1 MSLQLSSR
9 HGRLNQSPIRAMSH
23 ECRRLDGINLAQGIC
38 DLPLPPL
45 LAEAA
50 AAAIAAGHNL
60 YTRYDGIPELR
71 AAIARRQR
79 QDHGLEVD
87 PENEMVV
94 SCGATG
100 AFYVACLAL
109 LDQGDEVV
117 LFEPCYGYH
126 LSTLRLV
133 QAAPVFVGLDPAD
146 NWSFKG
152 GELAAAITPRTRAI
166 MINTPANPCGK
177 VFSRQEIEQIRDL
190 AVAHD
195 LIIFTD
201 EIYEYFI
208 YDGRKHLA
216 PATVEGMAERTV
228 TISGLSKTF
237 HITGWRLGYLSC
249 RADWAAAMGQLNDQ
263 IYVCP
268 PAPLQYGAAHALQQ
282 IPADFYRSMRRESEI
297 KRDML
302 CDALRQAGFPPHV
315 PQGAYYVLAD
325 ISRLPGKDSWERAM
339 TILHKSGVASVPGSA
354 FFRDRVGEGLSRFC
368 FAMEMDIIEDACRRL
383 VDAFN

>member
-1 MSLQLSSR
+1 MTLQLSNR
-9 HGRLNQSPIRAMSH
+9 HGRLSQSPIRAMSH
-23 ECRRLDGINLAQGIC
+23 ECRRLGGINLAQGIC

-45 LAEAA
+45 LGEAA

-71 AAIARRQR
+71 AAIARRQGR
-79 QDHGLEVD
+79 DHGLEMD
-87 PENEMVV
+87 PENELVV

-109 LDQGDEVV
+109 LDPGDEVI
-117 LFEPCYGYH
+117 LFEPYYGYH
-126 LSTLRLV
+126 LSTLHLV
-133 QAAPVFVGLDPAD
+133 QAAPAFVGLDPAD
-146 NWSFKG
+146 NWSFKVE
-152 GELAAAITPRTRAI
+152 ELAAAITPRTRAI

-177 VFSRQEIEQIRDL
+177 VFSRHEIEQIRDL

-208 YDGRKHLA
+208 YDDLRHLA

-237 HITGWRLGYLSC
+237 HVTGWRLGYLSC

-268 PAPLQYGAAHALQQ
+268 PAPLQYAAAEALSKM
-282 IPADFYRSMRRESEI
+282 PADFYSTMRRESEI

-302 CDALRQAGFPPHV
+302 CDALRRAGFPPHV

-325 ISRLPGKDSWERAM
+325 ISRLPGRDSWERAM

-354 FFRDRVGEGLSRFC
+354 FFRGRQGEGLSRFC

-383 VDAFN
+383 VAASF